1 MSKEFIETYRK
12 SLEDPIGF
20 WAKQAESI
28 YWKERWKVT
37 YDDSRPPFYKWFVG
51 GRLNITY
58 DILERNIERGL
69 GNKAAFI
76 WASSDGQIK
85 IYRYYDLAREVN
97 RYAYAFR
104 ELGMKKGDRAVI
116 YMPMIPEAMFAFL
129 ALERIGVIH
138 SVVFS
143 GFGAQALADRIVD
156 AGARWVLTTDGMYR
170 RGREIK
176 LKPVVDEALSRAGVN
191 ARVLVFRRTN
201 SPVPMEE
208 RDVDMSVFLKAYGR
222 VYAEPEWVESESP
235 LFILYTSGTTG
246 KPKGI
251 VHLHGQYAVWIKY
264 AFSHLVGAETPWW
277 DRIVFF
283 STADLGW
290 ISGHHYGVHGP
301 LLNGLTV
308 VWYEDAPDHPD
319 AGVWWRLV
327 DELSVTHILF
337 SPTAVRLLMKYGEEW
352 PRKYSLE
359 TLMAVYPTGEVL
371 NEEAYKWIVENIC
384 KKRPECQVA
393 DIWGQTETACFV
405 TAPGSMNLGGF
416 RYKYGAV
423 GLPYPGLQLMV
434 LDDEGRPL
442 PPGTKGHVVAKPPL
456 PPAFLAGVWGDEKR
470 YVDGYWSKFKG
481 LYYTGDYGMIDE
493 EGYLYIFGRTDD
505 VIKVAGHRLSTREV
519 EDIVASY
526 PGVAEA
532 AVVGI
537 PDPVRG
543 EVLGIF
549 VVPKAGSSVDPGKIV
564 EHVRSTLGPTAV
576 VGKVVVVEKLP
587 KTRSGKVMRRL
598 LRAVASGAPLGD
610 VTTLED
616 EAAVEEV
623 KKAYEELTRS
633 LQPR

>member
-1 MSKEFIETYRK
+1 MSKEFLEVYRK

-20 WAKQAESI
+20 WAREAEPL
-28 YWKERWKVT
+28 YWKEKWKVA
-37 YDDSRPPFYKWFVG
+37 YDDSRPPFYRWFVG
-51 GRLNITY
+51 GKFNIVY
-58 DILERNIERGL
+58 NLLERNIDRGL

-76 WASSDGQIK
+76 WASSDGAIK
-85 IYRYYDLAREVN
+85 VYRYYDLAREVN

-104 ELGMKKGDRAVI
+104 ELGMRKGDRVVI
-116 YMPMIPEAMFAFL
+116 YMPMIPEALFAFL
-129 ALERIGVIH
+129 AVERLGAIH

-143 GFGAQALADRIVD
+143 GFGAQALADRIAD
-156 AGARWVLTTDGMYR
+156 AGASWVITTDGMYR
-170 RGREIK
+170 RGKEIK
-176 LKPVVDEALSRAGVN
+176 LKPIVDEAVAKAGGG

-201 SPVPMEE
+201 SQVPMSKG
-208 RDVDMSVFLKAYGR
+208 DVDMAEMLKGVGR
-222 VYAEPEWVESESP
+222 VYVEPEWAESESP

-251 VHLHGQYAVWIKY
+251 VHLNAQYAVWIRY
-264 AFSHLVGAETPWW
+264 AFSHLVGAETPWR
-277 DRIVFF
+277 DKIVFF

-308 VWYEDAPDHPD
+308 VWYEDAPDYPD
-319 AGVWWRLV
+319 PGVWWRLV
-327 DELSVTHILF
+327 DELSITHILF
-337 SPTAVRLLMKYGEEW
+337 SPTAIRLLMKYGDDV
-352 PRKYSLE
+352 PRRYSLE

-371 NEEAYKWIVENIC
+371 NEEAYKWIVANIC
-384 KKRPECQVA
+384 RNRRDCQVA

-442 PPGTKGHVVAKPPL
+442 PPGSKGHVAAKPPL
-456 PPAFLAGVWGDEKR
+456 PPAFLAGVWGDERR
-470 YVDGYWSKFKG
+470 YVEGYWSRFKG

-493 EGYLYIFGRTDD
+493 EGYLHVYGRTDD

-549 VVPKAGSSVDPGKIV
+549 VVPKAGAALEPAKIAD
-564 EHVRSTLGPTAV
+564 HVRATLGPTAV
-576 VGKVVVVEKLP
+576 IGKIAIVGKLP

-598 LRAVASGAPLGD
+598 LRAVATGAPLGD
-610 VTTLED
+610 VSTLED
-616 EAAVEEV
+616 EAAVDEV
-623 KKAYEELTRS
+623 KRAYEELARELS
-633 LQPR
+633 K